1 MGKRS
6 RDKGARREREACE
19 YFRSVGINAQ
29 RVPLSG
35 SAGGDFCDDVLCKLE
50 DWLFRCEVKARA
62 EAQGW
67 VTIKKWLGNSDML
80 MLIEDRTKP
89 LVVQCAGLLVV
100 PAGWQHADALFDDD
114 VAHAIQ

>member
-19 YFRSVGINAQ
+19 YFRSVGIDAQ

-35 SAGGDFCDDVLCKLE
+35 SAGGHFCDDVLCKLE

-62 EAQGW
+62 EAAGW

-80 MLIEDRTKP
+80 MLIEDRAKP
-89 LVVQCAGLLVV
+89 LVVIPWHIFEAIIDRV
-100 PAGWQHADALFDDD
+100 PKRKEFGNE
-114 VAHAIQ
+114 